1 VWCPELL
8 LNQLDLP
15 LLLFKMVVS
24 SEEATMFARVKKSGN
39 NQYLQIVENRRE
51 KGKVVQRVITTLGR
65 LDQMA
70 EKGEVE
76 ALVRS
81 LSRFSERTLL
91 ILSEK
96 SKISASAM
104 KIGPALIF
112 ERLWKELG
120 IGSIVSSLV
129 AERKFGFSVERALFL
144 TVLHRLFVSGSDRGC
159 EKWRRN
165 YRIDGA
171 EDIALHQLY
180 RAMAFLGEE
189 ISDQKDRTHAPR
201 CTKDV
206 IEEEMFDRRKNLFT
220 DLDFV
225 FLDTTALY
233 FEGEGGKTIGER
245 GHSKDHRPDLNQ
257 MVVGALLDDCGKPIA
272 CEMWPGNT
280 ADVTSTIPVVTRLKK
295 RFGANRFCIVADR
308 GMISQTTMLA
318 LEEEKLS
325 YILGVRMR
333 LVKEVKTEVLADET
347 PYEEVYP
354 EGIHSK
360 DPSPLKVKEV
370 VIDGTRYIVC
380 KNERQARRDEADR
393 NTIVE
398 SLKEKIAKAPS
409 SLISN
414 KGYRGFVKVT
424 KESVALDEDK
434 INADVKFDG
443 IWVLTTNTKLKA
455 REVAL
460 KYKELWMVE
469 HTFRDMKSVIDT
481 RPIYHKRDETI
492 RGHVFCSFLALV
504 LKKELDD
511 RLVSQG
517 LQFEWADIKQ
527 DLKALQ
533 EVILEEN
540 GTTLAVRTECQGT
553 CGKVFKATG
562 VAVPQTI
569 RVVQP

>member
-1 VWCPELL
+1 
-8 LNQLDLP
+8 
-15 LLLFKMVVS
+15 
-24 SEEATMFARVKKSGN
+24 MFARIKKSGPH
-39 NQYLQIVENRRE
+39 QYLQLVENRRE
-51 KGKVVQRVITTLGR
+51 SGKVAQRVIATLGR

-76 ALVRS
+76 SLVRS
-81 LSRFSERTLL
+81 LSRFSEKTLL
-91 ILSEK
+91 VLSDK
-96 SKISASAM
+96 SKVSASAK

-129 AERKFGFSVERALFL
+129 ADRKFGFSVERALFL

-159 EKWRRN
+159 EKWRRD

-171 EDIALHQLY
+171 EEIALHQLY

-189 ISDQKDRTHAPR
+189 LSDQQDRTHAPR

-206 IEEEMFDRRKNLFT
+206 IEERMFDQRKNLFT
-220 DLDFV
+220 DLDLV

-257 MVVGALLDDCGKPIA
+257 MVVGALLDDRGRPLA

-280 ADVTSTIPVVTRLKK
+280 ADVTSTIPIVTRLKK

-308 GMISQTTMLA
+308 GMISKATMLA
-318 LEEEKLS
+318 LEKEKLS

-333 LVKEVKTEVLADET
+333 LVKEVKTEVLQDSDE
-347 PYEEVYP
+347 YEEVYP

-370 VIDGTRYIVC
+370 TVGGTRYIVC

-398 SLKEKIAKAPS
+398 SLKEKIKKAPS

-414 KGYRGFVKVT
+414 KGYRGFLTITNK
-424 KESVALDEDK
+424 SVALDEEK
-434 INADVKFDG
+434 IKADARYDG

-481 RPIYHKRDETI
+481 RPIFHKRDETI

-517 LQFEWADIKQ
+517 LQFGWADIKQ

-540 GTTLAVRTECQGT
+540 GSTLAVRTECRGV
-553 CGKVFKATG
+553 CGKLFKATG
-562 VAVPQTI
+562 VAVPPTI
-569 RVVQP
+569 RFLQSKQ

>member
-1 VWCPELL
+1 
-8 LNQLDLP
+8 
-15 LLLFKMVVS
+15 
-24 SEEATMFARVKKSGN
+24 MFARVKKSGN

-51 KGKVVQRVITTLGR
+51 KGKVVQRVLTTLGR
-65 LDQMA
+65 LDQMT

-76 ALVRS
+76 SLVRS
-81 LSRFSERTLL
+81 LSRFSEKTLL

-96 SKISASAM
+96 SNVSASAM

-129 AERKFGFSVERALFL
+129 ADRKYGFSVERALFL

-165 YRIDGA
+165 YRIDGT

-189 ISDQKDRTHAPR
+189 ISDQKERTHAPR

-206 IEEEMFDRRKNLFT
+206 IEEQMFDRRKNLFS

-257 MVVGALLDDCGKPIA
+257 MVVGALLDDRGKPIA

-308 GMISQTTMLA
+308 GMISQATMLA
-318 LEEEKLS
+318 LEEAELS

-424 KESVALDEDK
+424 KDSVALDEDK
-434 INADVKFDG
+434 INADIKFDG
-443 IWVLTTNTKLKA
+443 IWVLTTNTQLKA

-517 LQFEWADIKQ
+517 LQLEWTDIKQ

-533 EVILEEN
+533 EVTLEEN
-540 GTTLAVRTECQGT
+540 GSTLAVRTECQGT

-562 VAVPQTI
+562 VAVPPTI

>member
-1 VWCPELL
+1 
-8 LNQLDLP
+8 
-15 LLLFKMVVS
+15 MVVS
-24 SEEATMFARVKKSGN
+24 SEEDTMFARIKKSGN

-51 KGKVVQRVITTLGR
+51 NGKVAQRVIATLGR
-65 LDQMA
+65 MDQMT

-76 ALVRS
+76 SLIRS

-91 ILSEK
+91 ILSDK
-96 SKISASAM
+96 SNVSASAK

-120 IGSIVSSLV
+120 IGAIISSLV
-129 AERKFGFSVERALFL
+129 VDRKFSFSVERALFL

-159 EKWRRN
+159 ERWHRD
-165 YRIDGA
+165 YRIVGA
-171 EDIALHQLY
+171 EDIALHHLY

-189 ISDQKDRTHAPR
+189 ISDQADQTHAPR

-206 IEEEMFDRRKNLFT
+206 IEELMFDHRKNLFT
-220 DLDFV
+220 DLDLV

-233 FEGEGGKTIGER
+233 FEGEGGKTIGKR

-257 MVVGALLDDCGKPIA
+257 MVVGALLDDHGRPIA

-308 GMISQTTMLA
+308 GMISEATMLA

-333 LVKEVKTEVLADET
+333 LVKEVKTEVLLDKT

-354 EGIHSK
+354 EGLHSK

-370 VIDGTRYIVC
+370 FVGDTRYIVC
-380 KNERQARRDEADR
+380 KNERQARRDAADR

-398 SLKEKIAKAPS
+398 SLKEKIKKAPS

-414 KGYRGFVKVT
+414 KGYRGFLKVT
-424 KESVALDEDK
+424 KESVSLDADK
-434 INADVKFDG
+434 IDADAKFDG
-443 IWVLTTNTKLKA
+443 IWVLTTNTKFKA

-469 HTFRDMKSVIDT
+469 HTFRDMKSAIDT
-481 RPIYHKRDETI
+481 RPIFHKRDETI

-511 RLVSQG
+511 RLTSQG

-540 GTTLAVRTECQGT
+540 GSKLAVRTECQST
-553 CGKVFKATG
+553 CGKVFKAIG
-562 VAVPQTI
+562 VAVPPTI

>member
-1 VWCPELL
+1 
-8 LNQLDLP
+8 
-15 LLLFKMVVS
+15 MVVS
-24 SEEATMFARVKKSGN
+24 SGEATMFARVKKSGN

-51 KGKVVQRVITTLGR
+51 KGKVIQRVIATLGR
-65 LDQMA
+65 MDQMTD
-70 EKGEVE
+70 KGEVE
-76 ALVRS
+76 SLIRS

-91 ILSEK
+91 ILSDK
-96 SKISASAM
+96 SKVSASAR
-104 KIGPALIF
+104 KIGPSLIF

-120 IGSIVSSLV
+120 IGSIISSLV
-129 AERKFGFSVERALFL
+129 ADRKFGFSVERALFL
-144 TVLHRLFVSGSDRGC
+144 TVLHRLFISGSDRGC
-159 EKWRRN
+159 EKWRRD
-165 YRIDGA
+165 YRIDGV
-171 EDIALHQLY
+171 DNIALHHLY

-189 ISDQKDRTHAPR
+189 ISDQDDRTHAPR

-206 IEEEMFDRRKNLFT
+206 IEERMFDHRKNLFT
-220 DLDFV
+220 DLDLV

-257 MVVGALLDDCGKPIA
+257 MVVGALLDDRGRPIA

-280 ADVTSTIPVVTRLKK
+280 ADVTSTIPIVTRLKK

-308 GMISQTTMLA
+308 GMISQATMLA
-318 LEEEKLS
+318 LEEENLS

-370 VIDGTRYIVC
+370 MVNDTRYIVC
-380 KNERQARRDEADR
+380 KNERQARRDETDR

-398 SLKEKIAKAPS
+398 SLKEKIKKAPS

-414 KGYRGFVKVT
+414 KGYRGFLTITNK
-424 KESVALDEDK
+424 SVALDEEK
-434 INADVKFDG
+434 VKADIKYDG

-469 HTFRDMKSVIDT
+469 QTFRDMKSVIDT
-481 RPIYHKRDETI
+481 RPIFHKRDETI

-540 GTTLAVRTECQGT
+540 SSSLAVRTECQGV

-562 VAVPQTI
+562 VAVPPTI
-569 RVVQP
+569 RVMQP